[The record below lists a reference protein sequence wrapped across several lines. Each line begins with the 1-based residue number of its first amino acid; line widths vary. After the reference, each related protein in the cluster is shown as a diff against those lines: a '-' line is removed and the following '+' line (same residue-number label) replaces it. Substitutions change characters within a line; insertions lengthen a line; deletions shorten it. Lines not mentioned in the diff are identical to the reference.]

1 MDAYPVL
8 FPEVSFSP
16 LACNIRVGAS
26 IQEQL
31 NHLQMLLTSEEDE
44 RRTSFLL
51 ELKCTETITFSV
63 WRMHPSDGQW
73 ILTLSAAFGS
83 APLSRSS

>member
-8 FPEVSFSP
+8 FPAVSFSP

-31 NHLQMLLTSEEDE
+31 NHLQMLLTSEED
-44 RRTSFLL
+44 
-51 ELKCTETITFSV
+51 
-63 WRMHPSDGQW
+63 
-73 ILTLSAAFGS
+73 
-83 APLSRSS
+83 